1 MRPVSWGK
9 GVTPQL
15 QGTQSHHL
23 PILGLDLLLGLAAPP
38 TSSPPA
44 QCLALLWFHSSR
56 LLHPNHNAIIIPMP
70 VGKAGQPRQLQPTF
84 VLRVSGYKAPF
95 ALASPVAFS
104 ALIHTANPSGSRMS
118 EGRRHTVLP
127 QPTSLKAQA
136 PPSAQAARL
145 PTSLF
150 TIAPWAPSWR
160 GQSSP
165 NSAVLPFGLWSLS
178 HQTQSVHASNG
189 TLNRRRRRRGQG
201 RACPLRQPSPHPST
215 TPAADFL
222 SCIFDNLEHNQV
234 NVKIKEKF

>member
-9 GVTPQL
+9 GVAPQL

-44 QCLALLWFHSSR
+44 QCLALPWFHSSR

-136 PPSAQAARL
+136 PPSAQAACL

-150 TIAPWAPSWR
+150 TIAPWGSILERAK
-160 GQSSP
+160 
-165 NSAVLPFGLWSLS
+165 L
-178 HQTQSVHASNG
+178 TQ
-189 TLNRRRRRRGQG
+189 
-201 RACPLRQPSPHPST
+201 
-215 TPAADFL
+215 L
-222 SCIFDNLEHNQV
+222 SCAALWAVESVPRDTICTRFQRNPKQEEEEEGPGASRSPPPAFSTPLHYSCRRFLV
-234 NVKIKEKF
+234 LHL